1 MEPWSWLG
9 EPLAVDFANTVRR
22 RGHEYEECLN
32 EPEDFEAWA
41 EAEDVETG
49 EFELS
54 EVLAFRDA
62 VLALLRAAATGA
74 APPRDAETALNR
86 ALRRC
91 PLLPQ
96 LRGGE
101 VILTAPRDALPFDEL
116 QALIATSALEL
127 LDDPALALC
136 DAPSCGQLYMRH
148 RGDQRWCG
156 PACGTRA
163 RVAKHAAA
171 MKRT

>member
-1 MEPWSWLG
+1 VFLMWEWLG

-22 RGHEYEECLN
+22 RGREYEECLST
-32 EPEDFEAWA
+32 PEDFEAWA
-41 EAEDVETG
+41 AAEDVDPG
-49 EFELS
+49 EFELT

-62 VLALLRAAATGA
+62 VLSLLQAAARA
-74 APPRDAETALNR
+74 EPPPRRSEAALNQ

-96 LRGGE
+96 LRGGR
-101 VILTAPRDALPFDEL
+101 VVLTAPRDARPLDEL
-116 QALIATSALEL
+116 HALIAASALEVL
-127 LDDPALALC
+127 EDPLLALC
-136 DAPSCGQLYMRH
+136 DAPSCGQLFMRH

-171 MKRT
+171 RRA